1 MASIREV
8 AKLAHVA
15 PSTVSRAL
23 NGSGYVSEKSKN
35 KIKKAVE
42 ELDYIPNQWIRNLY
56 KKRTGIIGVMTPDI
70 IHPYFSTL
78 WNYLEAELDQY
89 GYNVVIC
96 NTRGNQDKER
106 EYLDTLERNLFD
118 GLIVGSAFLSDEY
131 YMNIEKPIISLDRI
145 IPGIPLVTSDHHQG
159 GILAGE
165 LFLEKGCKKVMCFS
179 DPTRMELASADSA
192 RALIDV
198 MEKHNREVIIESFQ
212 WEEVINYQLCM
223 KRTRTLLDQYPD
235 VDGIMALDLC
245 AAAFLKTEKKQKKY
259 WLMMELMPRTSITI
273 RLIQLYRMRRRL
285 QRKV

>member
-1 MASIREV
+1 MLV
-8 AKLAHVA
+8 VCL
-15 PSTVSRAL
+15 L
-23 NGSGYVSEKSKN
+23 
-35 KIKKAVE
+35 
-42 ELDYIPNQWIRNLY
+42 RN
-56 KKRTGIIGVMTPDI
+56 
-70 IHPYFSTL
+70 F
-78 WNYLEAELDQY
+78 LDQY

-245 AAAFLKTEKKQKKY
+245 AAAFLKTEKNKKILAY
-259 WLMMELMPRTSITI
+259 DGTYVTDFNYYSIDSI
-273 RLIQLYRMRRRL
+273 VQDAKKVAKESVNMLIKLINDQPLKKREVLVPVKYKKGDTL
-285 QRKV
+285 

>member
-165 LFLEKGCKKVMCFS
+165 LFLEKGCKKVM
-179 DPTRMELASADSA
+179 ELWLWTCVQPPSS
-192 RALIDV
+192 RQ
-198 MEKHNREVIIESFQ
+198 K
-212 WEEVINYQLCM
+212 
-223 KRTRTLLDQYPD
+223 
-235 VDGIMALDLC
+235 
-245 AAAFLKTEKKQKKY
+245 KTKKY
-259 WLMMELMPRTSITI
+259 WLMMELMSRTSITI

>member
-96 NTRGNQDKER
+96 NTRYPEIPEAIR
-106 EYLDTLERNLFD
+106 E
-118 GLIVGSAFLSDEY
+118 
-131 YMNIEKPIISLDRI
+131 
-145 IPGIPLVTSDHHQG
+145 
-159 GILAGE
+159 
-165 LFLEKGCKKVMCFS
+165 KKVM
-179 DPTRMELASADSA
+179 DDDTEQ
-192 RALIDV
+192 ALI
-198 MEKHNREVIIESFQ
+198 KAIE
-212 WEEVINYQLCM
+212 EC
-223 KRTRTLLDQYPD
+223 
-235 VDGIMALDLC
+235 
-245 AAAFLKTEKKQKKY
+245 KKQF
-259 WLMMELMPRTSITI
+259 R
-273 RLIQLYRMRRRL
+273 
-285 QRKV
+285 

>member
-96 NTRGNQDKER
+96 NTRGNQDNYSHGNTASTIMFCGPESINKDR
-106 EYLDTLERNLFD
+106 KSTRLNSSHNVASRMPS
-118 GLIVGSAFLSDEY
+118 SA
-131 YMNIEKPIISLDRI
+131 
-145 IPGIPLVTSDHHQG
+145 
-159 GILAGE
+159 
-165 LFLEKGCKKVMCFS
+165 
-179 DPTRMELASADSA
+179 
-192 RALIDV
+192 
-198 MEKHNREVIIESFQ
+198 
-212 WEEVINYQLCM
+212 
-223 KRTRTLLDQYPD
+223 
-235 VDGIMALDLC
+235 
-245 AAAFLKTEKKQKKY
+245 
-259 WLMMELMPRTSITI
+259 
-273 RLIQLYRMRRRL
+273 
-285 QRKV
+285 

>member
-96 NTRGNQDKER
+96 NTRGNQSIEQITFQCIKIFSF
-106 EYLDTLERNLFD
+106 LV
-118 GLIVGSAFLSDEY
+118 LISSGIT
-131 YMNIEKPIISLDRI
+131 NNHIIS
-145 IPGIPLVTSDHHQG
+145 V
-159 GILAGE
+159 
-165 LFLEKGCKKVMCFS
+165 
-179 DPTRMELASADSA
+179 
-192 RALIDV
+192 LI
-198 MEKHNREVIIESFQ
+198 
-212 WEEVINYQLCM
+212 
-223 KRTRTLLDQYPD
+223 
-235 VDGIMALDLC
+235 
-245 AAAFLKTEKKQKKY
+245 
-259 WLMMELMPRTSITI
+259 
-273 RLIQLYRMRRRL
+273 
-285 QRKV
+285 